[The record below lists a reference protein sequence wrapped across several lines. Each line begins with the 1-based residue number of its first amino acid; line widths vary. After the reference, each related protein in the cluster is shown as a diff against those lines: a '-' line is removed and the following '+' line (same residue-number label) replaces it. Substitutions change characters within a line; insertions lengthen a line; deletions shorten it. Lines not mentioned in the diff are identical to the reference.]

1 MSRDTVLARGR
12 AIAERAFI
20 DTCTIRRRTGE
31 TTDDL
36 TGAVTP
42 TYSTVYTG
50 TCRIQQSIAQGQR
63 VESGEASVV
72 VLRRELQLPVVA
84 SAAVR
89 HGDEATITA
98 SVNDPALV
106 GRVFVLRD
114 EHSKSEATAR
124 RMTCEEPT

>member
-12 AIAERAFI
+12 AMAEAGMAEA
-20 DTCTIRRRTGE
+20 CTIRRRTGQ

-42 TYSTVYTG
+42 VYVTVYSGRCRVQQSLAMGARTDAGEISTVV
-50 TCRIQQSIAQGQR
+50 A
-63 VESGEASVV
+63 
-72 VLRRELQLPVVA
+72 RRELQLPVVA
-84 SAAVR
+84 SVGVR

-98 SVNDPALV
+98 CVNDPDLV

-114 EHSKSEATAR
+114 EHTKSEATAR